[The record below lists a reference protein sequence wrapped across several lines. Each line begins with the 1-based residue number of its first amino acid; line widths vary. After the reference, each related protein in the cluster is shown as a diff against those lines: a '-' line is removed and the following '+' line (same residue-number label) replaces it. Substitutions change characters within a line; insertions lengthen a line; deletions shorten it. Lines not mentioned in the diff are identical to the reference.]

1 MVGTIAPCPTFNVKM
16 DCEGLRKAMKGM
28 GTDEQQIIDILGNR
42 SVDQRVEI
50 VNMYK
55 QMYGKDL
62 IKDIKDELSSNFER
76 VCVGMLMTIPSF
88 LATQLKKAMKG
99 AGTDERAIIEIL
111 AGLDN
116 DNMKEVKAA
125 YKTLFKAEL
134 ERDIVSE
141 TSGTF
146 KRMLISI
153 LQANRNE
160 ELKVDFS
167 LAKEDAIELFDAGV
181 NRFGTDESM
190 FNKILCSRSYNH
202 LKAVFAEY
210 RCLASEDI
218 ESSVKGEMSGDV
230 EDGFLAIIKCI
241 KNTPTY
247 YAEELYKSMKGL
259 GTDDDRLIRII
270 IWRSEIDLQEIK
282 GAFKSLYGKSLE
294 DFIKDDTSGD
304 YEKMLLVI
312 VRC

>member
-1 MVGTIAPCPTFNVKM
+1 
-16 DCEGLRKAMKGM
+16 M
-28 GTDEQQIIDILGNR
+28 G
-42 SVDQRVEI
+42 
-50 VNMYK
+50 
-55 QMYGKDL
+55 
-62 IKDIKDELSSNFER
+62 
-76 VCVGMLMTIPSF
+76 
-88 LATQLKKAMKG
+88 
-99 AGTDERAIIEIL
+99 
-111 AGLDN
+111 
-116 DNMKEVKAA
+116 
-125 YKTLFKAEL
+125 
-134 ERDIVSE
+134 
-141 TSGTF
+141 
-146 KRMLISI
+146 
-153 LQANRNE
+153 
-160 ELKVDFS
+160 
-167 LAKEDAIELFDAGV
+167 
-181 NRFGTDESM
+181 
-190 FNKILCSRSYNH
+190 
-202 LKAVFAEY
+202 EY